1 MQLATFSS
9 ITWEISQS
17 QINSLEDISTSFE
30 MDSETEEGIKLKPQ
44 SVTIKTTYVRTSG
57 CPDLTSIISMW
68 RDSIGVIDT
77 ISISGWDNPL
87 TPNGVRLKK
96 VDVSDIA
103 LDPRGKPLKVSISAT
118 FEEPEAGSSS
128 EASVDSGSSGGSS
141 SESSYT
147 EAIETGAS
155 SEDKAEKKPMT
166 WGDIDPQYEGLEDN
180 GGII

>member
-1 MQLATFSS
+1 MATIATFGS
-9 ITWEISQS
+9 ISWEISQS
-17 QINSLEDISTSFE
+17 QINSLEDISTSYE

-57 CPDLTSIISMW
+57 CPDLTSIINMW
-68 RDSIGVIDT
+68 RGSIGVIDT

-96 VDVSDIA
+96 ADVSNIA
-103 LDPRGKPLKVSISAT
+103 LDPLGKPLKVSISAT
-118 FEEPEAGSSS
+118 FEEPEEGSSS
-128 EASVDSGSSGGSS
+128 EASVDSGGGSS

-147 EAIETGAS
+147 QAIDTGAN

-180 GGII
+180 GGVI